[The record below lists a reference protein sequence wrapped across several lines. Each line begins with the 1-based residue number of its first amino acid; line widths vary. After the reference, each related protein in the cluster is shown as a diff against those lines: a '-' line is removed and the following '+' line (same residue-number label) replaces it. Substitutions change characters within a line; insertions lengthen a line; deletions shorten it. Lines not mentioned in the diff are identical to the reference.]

1 MRREAIPPLRGGAV
15 QALPNIQ
22 TTLRDHP
29 HPASRPM
36 TLGHFTSWRADDR
49 GYYSRHMHLL
59 YIIHVVYETYD
70 THERDTTV
78 GHIFGARAGG
88 FPIFFLKKSYV
99 FICFIDIASWNCW
112 NYIVFGRISIC
123 ARGGRAHVHFVSFFA
138 RDDGPGTCATVVAE
152 VRKAWK
158 SCSQKPFSQKCLKS
172 GGFPRN
178 PQERAGWHFDNFF
191 LKNHWVFDVF
201 MLKSLRN
208 LRFWKDFVLRAR
220 MCTSSHFL
228 QGILEIWLC

>member
-88 FPIFFLKKSYV
+88 FSIFF
-99 FICFIDIASWNCW
+99 F
-112 NYIVFGRISIC
+112 
-123 ARGGRAHVHFVSFFA
+123 
-138 RDDGPGTCATVVAE
+138 
-152 VRKAWK
+152 
-158 SCSQKPFSQKCLKS
+158 
-172 GGFPRN
+172 
-178 PQERAGWHFDNFF
+178 
-191 LKNHWVFDVF
+191 
-201 MLKSLRN
+201 
-208 LRFWKDFVLRAR
+208 
-220 MCTSSHFL
+220 
-228 QGILEIWLC
+228 